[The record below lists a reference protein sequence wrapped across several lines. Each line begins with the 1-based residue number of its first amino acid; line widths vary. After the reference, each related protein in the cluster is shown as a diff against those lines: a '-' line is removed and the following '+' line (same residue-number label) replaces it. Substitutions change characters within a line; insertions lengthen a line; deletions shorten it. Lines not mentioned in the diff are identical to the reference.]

1 MVKNHLS
8 KILGE
13 RRWSQAKLA
22 RMTGIRPT
30 TINELYHE
38 IAERV
43 NFDHLD
49 KICEALNCSMADLL
63 EYIPNQHRRTGESV
77 VLEDHGNRKKKSP

>member
-8 KILGE
+8 KLLGE

-22 RMTGIRPT
+22 KMTGIRPG

-38 IAERV
+38 IAVRISIEHI
-43 NFDHLD
+43 DQL
-49 KICEALNCSMADLL
+49 CTALNCTVSDLF
-63 EYIPNQHRRTGESV
+63 EHIP
-77 VLEDHGNRKKKSP
+77 DHKNRAKK